1 MFLFLFVDFLSLVEG
16 LFNMKKGAERI
27 FAIHFVLYLVDS
39 YISCGIV
46 FQEIVL

>member
-16 LFNMKKGAERI
+16 LFNMKKGERI